1 MSLCLKHFVGTT
13 LTLWLANFFISSCS
27 LFKIWRFGLFF
38 LAYCWSSITLLSE
51 FSCKTNRCKRWTAS
65 QYINVFFFNLGKNK
79 NQNHPSKSTVKVTV
93 NRQWWKLSV
102 WSFLPSW
109 PFCCS
114 LFHTYGAESP
124 SFWREDEASAVSSEM
139 RVACQ
144 PSCSCLASDKQPVRP
159 SNSLSN
165 CRRSRS
171 TYTNRVQC
179 ASHMSSHTR
188 SSDFCQGSPQI

>member
-1 MSLCLKHFVGTT
+1 MKVWLVLFGILLELDHT
-13 LTLWLANFFISSCS
+13 LV
-27 LFKIWRFGLFF
+27 RV
-38 LAYCWSSITLLSE
+38 LLQ
-51 FSCKTNRCKRWTAS
+51 NRCNRWTAS
-65 QYINVFFFNLGKNK
+65 QYLKTIL
-79 NQNHPSKSTVKVTV
+79 NQNQSSKCTVKVTV
-93 NRQWWKLSV
+93 NRQWWKLSI
-102 WSFLPSW
+102 WSLPSW

-124 SFWREDEASAVSSEM
+124 SSWREDEASAVSSEM